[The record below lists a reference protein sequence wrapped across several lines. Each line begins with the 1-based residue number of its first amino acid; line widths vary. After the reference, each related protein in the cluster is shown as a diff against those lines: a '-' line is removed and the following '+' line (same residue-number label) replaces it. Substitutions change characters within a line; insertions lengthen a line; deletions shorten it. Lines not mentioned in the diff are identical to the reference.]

1 MDVFLVDPATNLI
14 DNCVAIVSLEYAREL
29 YPRWN
34 CYERTESNAYLN
46 IGDEYHD

>member
-14 DNCVAIVSLEYAREL
+14 YNCVAIVSLEYARGL
-29 YPRWN
+29 YPEFS
-34 CYERTESNAYLN
+34 CYERVASNAYLN

>member
-1 MDVFLVDPATNLI
+1 MDVYLVDSVTNIIVNCILI
-14 DNCVAIVSLEYAREL
+14 ESLELALEM
-29 YPRWN
+29 YPQYS